1 MLRSM
6 TDLEGYAI
14 GAINGTIGHVED
26 FYFDDEA
33 WVIRY
38 LVVDT
43 GAWLLSR
50 RVLISPVAIGQPNWA
65 DKLLPVA
72 ITTEQVK
79 NSPDIDT
86 QKPVSRHQESQY
98 LEYYGYPYYWLGD
111 AVWGQGAYPNMALP
125 GVASATGNRQVQ
137 AEHVLTDAEAR
148 LTQNDDPHL
157 RSCKEVMDFHIHAT
171 DGDIGHVQGMLIDDE
186 NWRVRYLVVAT
197 SNWWFGHQ
205 VLIAPQ
211 WIHDVSWPDAKVS
224 VNLTRQAVQDA
235 PPYEPAAQL
244 DRAREAGIYKHYGRA
259 GYWADELIRE
269 SAVSRQ

>member
-6 TDLEGYAI
+6 KDLEGYAI
-14 GAINGTIGHVED
+14 GAINGKIGHVED

-98 LEYYGYPYYWLGD
+98 LDYYGYPYYWVG
-111 AVWGQGAYPNMALP
+111 AGVWGQGAYPNIMLP
-125 GVASATGNRQVQ
+125 GFASTIQDRQMPADQ
-137 AEHVLTDAEAR
+137 VLTDAEAR
-148 LTQNDDPHL
+148 RIQNDDPHL
-157 RSCKEVMDFHIHAT
+157 HSCKEVMDYHIHAS
-171 DGDIGHVQGMLIDDE
+171 DGDIGHVRDMLIDDE
-186 NWRVRYLVVAT
+186 TWRVRYLIVAT

-224 VNLTRQAVQDA
+224 VNLTRQAVQGA
-235 PPYEPAAQL
+235 PPYEPAVQL
-244 DRAREAGIYKHYGRA
+244 DRAREAGIYEHYGRA
-259 GYWADELIRE
+259 GYWADEMIRE
-269 SAVSRQ
+269 SATSRQ